1 MEAIL
6 DFDRAE
12 PSSSVTGVAV
22 VAGMPCVHFA
32 ARRSEH
38 SMWLVDF
45 DEPVIPSPDGN
56 ASVVWRELPGAVLHG
71 SAVFARGATCECFLL
86 CGGDAAREPEALR
99 AVGMPKERVALVAR
113 MLQRPLLV
121 TVARDGELEPAM
133 LRRLHRLLLS
143 TVAEALQNHAA
154 VTPPFRLPS

>member
-6 DFDRAE
+6 DLDRAE
-12 PSSSVTGVAV
+12 PSASVTGVAV

-45 DEPVIPSPDGN
+45 DEPVSPAADGN

-71 SAVFARGATCECFLL
+71 SAMFARGATCECFLL
-86 CGGDAAREPEALR
+86 CGGDARREPEALR
-99 AVGMPKERVALVAR
+99 AVGMPRERAALVAR
-113 MLQRPLLV
+113 MPQRPLLV
-121 TVARDGELEPAM
+121 TVAQGGDVEPAT

-143 TVAEALQNHAA
+143 TVAEAIQNHAA
-154 VTPPFRLPS
+154 VSPPFCLPE

>member
-12 PSSSVTGVAV
+12 PSSSVAGVAV

-45 DEPVIPSPDGN
+45 DEPVKPAAVGN

-71 SAVFARGATCECFLL
+71 SAVIARGATCECFLL
-86 CGGDAAREPEALR
+86 CGGDARREPDGLR
-99 AVGMPKERVALVAR
+99 AAGMSRERAAQVAR
-113 MLQRPLLV
+113 IPQRPLLV
-121 TVARDGELEPAM
+121 TVARDGELEPAT

-143 TVAEALQNHAA
+143 TVAEALQNHPA
-154 VTPPFRLPS
+154 VNTPFCLPA